1 MFLRPIGGASA
12 EEHPML
18 QFIPFEDDWDA
29 LERLRPEDLIP
40 YRVGLLPEPMS
51 DASSTVVSLTAAAST
66 GHPMQ
71 SGRSDAWWPCRAADG
86 Q

>member
-29 LERLRPEDLIP
+29 LERLRPEDLVP
-40 YRVGLLPEPMS
+40 YRVGLLPEPASSGPARAS
-51 DASSTVVSLTAAAST
+51 DASLAFAALTEVAST
-66 GHPMQ
+66 STAHPVQ
-71 SGRSDAWWPCRAADG
+71 GGSSGA
-86 Q
+86 